1 MNVVVI
7 APHPDDESLG
17 CGGTLPQYTRRGDR
31 VVAIFLTSGEHA
43 LKHLPRVEAWKIRE
57 AEASAAAEVLGLSKL
72 EFMRCPDWFL
82 SQHLNDAAGKLRRLL
97 ERESPDVVFIPHEQ
111 DAHPDHRVAQ
121 QLFRSAAAGL
131 SGFAPTLLAYE
142 VWTPMS
148 RYNRLVDIGPTLR
161 DKLRAVRC
169 YRSQLDTFR
178 YDQAVRGLNRFRGAL
193 HTQWRYAEAFDN
205 LTAISDAICTGLVS
219 SKPL

>member
-17 CGGTLPQYTRRGDR
+17 CGGTLRQYALHGDR
-31 VVAIFLTSGEHA
+31 VVVIFLTSGEHA
-43 LKHLPRVEAWKIRE
+43 LKHLPREDAWKVRE
-57 AEASAAAEVLGLSKL
+57 AEACAAAEVLGLSKL

-82 SQHLNDAAGKLRRLL
+82 SQHLNDAAGKLRELL
-97 ERESPDVVFIPHEQ
+97 RRESPDAVFVPHEQ

-121 QLFRSAAAGL
+121 QIFRSAAAGL
-131 SGFAPTLLAYE
+131 SGCAPSLLDYE
-142 VWTPMS
+142 IWTPMI
-148 RYNRLVDIGPTLR
+148 RYNHLVDIGPTLR
-161 DKLRAVRC
+161 DKVRAVRC
-169 YRSQLDTFR
+169 YKSQLESFR

-193 HTQWRYAEAFDN
+193 HTQWRHAEAFDN

-219 SKPL
+219 SRP